1 MGKPLSDARRV
12 LLLVVWLSAFGV
24 VVMLGMDPNAR
35 AASNDLVSILR
46 LWVPLIVAGLITVI
60 VHQLPR

>member
-12 LLLVVWLSAFGV
+12 VLLMVWLIAFGV

-35 AASNDLVSILR
+35 QASNELVSILR
-46 LWVPLIVAGLITVI
+46 LWIPLIVAGLITVI